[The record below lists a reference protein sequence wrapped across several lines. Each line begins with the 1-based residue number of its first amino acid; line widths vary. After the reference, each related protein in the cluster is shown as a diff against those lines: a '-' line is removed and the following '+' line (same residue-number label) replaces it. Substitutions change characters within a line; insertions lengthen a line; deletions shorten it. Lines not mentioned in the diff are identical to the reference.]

1 MTAEDWFSV
10 FDEKYGDDF
19 NWTMIPFSNHYFIE
33 ELKKNQ
39 VTKRMTKQSPQQ
51 QNASPKMTFCFCLM
65 VNIGYII

>member
-33 ELKKNQ
+33 ELKKN
-39 VTKRMTKQSPQQ
+39 
-51 QNASPKMTFCFCLM
+51 
-65 VNIGYII
+65 